1 MGFIKMN
8 NVLLDNKS
16 GTMEEFLR
24 KQNLMLMIEN
34 AMLREQLNDNEMFL
48 YDEEV
53 EKQYRDYYL
62 ENENT

>member
-1 MGFIKMN
+1 MN
-8 NVLLDNKS
+8 ITLLDNKS
-16 GTMEEFLR
+16 VTTEEFLK

-34 AMLREQLNDNEMFL
+34 AMLRERLKDNEVFL

-53 EKQYRDYYL
+53 ERQYRDYYF

>member
-1 MGFIKMN
+1 MN
-8 NVLLDNKS
+8 ITLLDNKS

-34 AMLREQLNDNEMFL
+34 AMLRERLRDNQTFL

-53 EKQYRDYYL
+53 EKQYRYYYF